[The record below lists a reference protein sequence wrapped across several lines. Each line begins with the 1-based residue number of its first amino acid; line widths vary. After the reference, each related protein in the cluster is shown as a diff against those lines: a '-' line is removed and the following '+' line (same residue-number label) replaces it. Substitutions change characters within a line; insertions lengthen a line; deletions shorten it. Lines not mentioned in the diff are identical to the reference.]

1 MARESLFFDDDD
13 DEISADPASYNDF
26 DQASELSAP
35 SDGGGGGPRALHPV
49 RRARDGRRLPE
60 LGREGRGGASAAAS
74 DDVSAIEFVAEF
86 REQSLD
92 DFDKDAYRRWVAER
106 AGVDFRQVEL
116 LSDHSG
122 SVIIKYRVKGF
133 KSKRERDEFAAAHQQ
148 HAAGALAGEQF
159 GALAIH
165 QNHAHPGQHPGH
177 GAAVAPP
184 PIISG
189 HSDSDDSADE
199 DDDELDLEMADLEC
213 PSPGRRRP
221 PRRRAAPPRRP
232 RRRRPAAAPRRPRRP
247 EPIEPA
253 VPKGEGPRCCLAPA
267 RDPAAWAGAPA
278 HARRPR
284 RRPTAEFPMPRT
296 ARPRTARPGRTRP
309 RPRRRRSR
317 SS

>member
-1 MARESLFFDDDD
+1 M
-13 DEISADPASYNDF
+13 
-26 DQASELSAP
+26 
-35 SDGGGGGPRALHPV
+35 
-49 RRARDGRRLPE
+49 RRARDGRRSLSSDE
-60 LGREGRGGASAAAS
+60 EGRGGASAAAS

-165 QNHAHPGQHPGH
+165 QNHAHPGH

-189 HSDSDDSADE
+189 HSDSDDSGDE
-199 DDDELDLEMADLEC
+199 DDDELDLEMADLEM
-213 PSPGRRRP
+213 PKPGAAKASPCRLRRLRRRG
-221 PRRRAAPPRRP
+221 RAAKK
-232 RRRRPAAAPRRPRRP
+232 AAAAEETKVDPSL
-247 EPIEPA
+247 IELA
-253 VPKGEGPRCCLAPA
+253 VPKGEGPMLSCPPA
-267 RDPAAWAGAPA
+267 IPRPGAGALA
-278 HARRPR
+278 HDEKAEEHGA
-284 RRPTAEFPMPRT
+284 TADVPGPRT
-296 ARPRTARPGRTRP
+296 ARPRAPRGRRARA
-309 RPRRRRSR
+309 RRRSR